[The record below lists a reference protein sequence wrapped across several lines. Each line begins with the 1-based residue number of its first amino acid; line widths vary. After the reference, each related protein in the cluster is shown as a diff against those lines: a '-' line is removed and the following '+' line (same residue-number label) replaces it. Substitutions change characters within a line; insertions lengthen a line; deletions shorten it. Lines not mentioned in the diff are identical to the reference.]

1 MTYYI
6 GSARHDERGKYHGG
20 KAGDQTGQEVA
31 TQKLYNHA
39 RGWMAYRAISPE
51 VAIALKNAML
61 TACANNHIGYDQY
74 ERYGIIK
81 HGINS
86 QVNVEAD
93 CSTTVRACIIA
104 ATGKDIGD
112 FTTASEPAA
121 LEKSGLF
128 TKVGNVNL
136 LSKLYEGD
144 ILVTRKKGH
153 TAIVTTGYSRA
164 VAPKTVTTKNP
175 TPKPAA
181 SGSALV
187 KLGQQHSINFTGKS
201 IAVDGVVGP
210 NTHKQ
215 MARVLQHAINLDYH
229 ANIAEDGVFGSGS
242 KRALG
247 SHYVRKGER
256 QYMVTAAEI
265 LCYLNGLDPKG
276 VECPGVY
283 GRGLTN
289 ATGSIRLDANW
300 FLSHI

>member
-31 TQKLYNHA
+31 TQKLYNHSK
-39 RGWMAYRAISPE
+39 GWMAYRAISPE
-51 VAIALKNAML
+51 VAIKLKNAML
-61 TACANNHIGYDQY
+61 SACANPNNGYNQY
-74 ERYGIIK
+74 RRYDIVKNGVDTTTP
-81 HGINS
+81 GGC
-86 QVNVEAD
+86 D
-93 CSTTVRACIIA
+93 CSSTVRACIIK

-121 LEKSGLF
+121 LEKSGFF
-128 TKVGNVNL
+128 TKVGNVNI

-153 TAIVTTGYSRA
+153 TAIVTTGYPRVA
-164 VAPKTVTTKNP
+164 APKNPAPKTSGQSVTGN
-175 TPKPAA
+175 
-181 SGSALV
+181 ALV
-187 KLGQQHSINFTGKS
+187 KLGQQHAINFTGKT
-201 IAVDGVVGP
+201 IAVDGIVGP
-210 NTHKQ
+210 NTRKQ
-215 MARVLQHAINLDYH
+215 MARVVQHAINLDYH

-265 LCYLNGLDPKG
+265 LCYLNGLDPHG

-283 GRGLTN
+283 GNGLTN
-289 ATGSIRLDANW
+289 ATGSIRLDADW

>member
-31 TQKLYNHA
+31 TQKLYNHSK
-39 RGWMAYRAISPE
+39 GWMAYRAISPE
-51 VAIALKNAML
+51 TAIALKNAML

-86 QVNVEAD
+86 QVNTEAD

-121 LEKSGLF
+121 LEKSGFF
-128 TKVGNVNL
+128 TKVGNVNI

-153 TAIVTTGYSRA
+153 TAIVTTGYPRA
-164 VAPKTVTTKNP
+164 ATPKNP
-175 TPKPAA
+175 APQPAA
-181 SGSALV
+181 SGNALV
-187 KLGQQHSINFTGKS
+187 RLGQQHSINFTGKT
-201 IAVDGVVGP
+201 IAVDGIVGP
-210 NTHKQ
+210 NTRKQ

-229 ANIAEDGVFGSGS
+229 ANIAEDGIFGSGS

-265 LCYLNGLDPKG
+265 LCYLNGLDPHG

-283 GRGLTN
+283 GNGLTQ
-289 ATGSIRLDANW
+289 ATGSIRLDADW

>member
-31 TQKLYNHA
+31 TQKLYNHSK
-39 RGWMAYRAISPE
+39 GWMAYRAVSPE
-51 VAIALKNAML
+51 IAVALKNAML
-61 TACANNHIGYDQY
+61 SACANPNNGYNQY
-74 ERYGIIK
+74 RRYDIVKNGIDTTTP
-81 HGINS
+81 GGC
-86 QVNVEAD
+86 D
-93 CSTTVRACIIA
+93 CSSTVRACIIK

-128 TKVGNVNL
+128 TKVGNVTL

-153 TAIVTTGYSRA
+153 TAIVTTGYPRVA
-164 VAPKTVTTKNP
+164 VPKIATPKTSGQSVTGN
-175 TPKPAA
+175 
-181 SGSALV
+181 ALV

-201 IAVDGVVGP
+201 IAVDGIVGP

-215 MARVLQHAINLDYH
+215 MARVVQHAINLDYH
-229 ANIAEDGVFGSGS
+229 ANIAEDGIFGSSS

-283 GRGLTN
+283 GNGLTQ
-289 ATGSIRLDANW
+289 ATGSIRLDADW